1 MDSNSVIDQFY
12 IDYIK
17 AIENP
22 DKIGWNGKVWT
33 APTLKGY
40 DQNQRGYGIDINK
53 NIAAKKLTEGRSGK
67 WLSEKEAN
75 DLMLQ
80 HIKYVY
86 NAAQKHIQGFN
97 NLSTKRKAALLG
109 MLYRGD
115 SVNANKDTIN
125 IMEPDD
131 NKFFSSISSY
141 YKTKGLNERAKNS
154 DNFFLHNKQPNYW
167 NTIPQ
172 WSPPM
177 PFKQGGKMV
186 RKMQTASGGPI
197 KRQKDGFRYIS
208 DEKGGWTR
216 ISDNDVS
223 DIFSTIE
230 VKPNKVTT
238 GSDITRKQQKP
249 ISTYRSAYNPGDI
262 IKGFNALTL
271 GGLNNLSPT
280 QWIGRYKDL
289 NKLLISQMPG
299 TKRSMTWSGFV
310 NNWLNGN
317 SGVVSEKFAQE
328 HPYWTLGING
338 VGDAIA
344 LGGLS
349 NASKV
354 KQVGDIVGNR
364 LDKTAKIA
372 IDVAK
377 NSPKPFNWRNYRFL
391 GDFRF
396 YSDLDDAG
404 YKTIMSERKLGNY
417 PLTTAERRNYITGLK
432 NDIQKGVDYAIN
444 EAKENVKVPL
454 KKGKEVEYTFNG
466 SRGWRWDPYTPEDIQ
481 PQKIHYGTLK
491 TTNSESGKLTP
502 WEGSYGAFQGD
513 DGLFFPFRDKAN
525 TLRTHSMFQNVGE
538 RVGTGAHETRHTIQS
553 YFDTPLTE
561 TRYDMPGNYGRYTN
575 RNLPLDFKKK
585 VNSFI
590 SDAETA
596 GEWKGSLSE
605 MDAEL
610 TGWRAQYNLP
620 RYSEMNPQQ
629 KARVYNLFQKRFGGV
644 TDYNDGA
651 FKLLDKNKILNSP
664 SIKSA
669 EKNIDNSKIGQ
680 ILTGL
685 EMLGYRKQGGKMNLI
700 DFLKKGSGI
709 HIKKE
714 NRGKFTDYCG
724 GKVTSECIA
733 KGKSSSNPTI
743 RKRATFAANARK
755 WKHEKG
761 GELIKKAQE
770 GTKLNFGQKVGNFI
784 KSDFG
789 KSAMSM
795 GLNLLSNK
803 LFNQGVSSESEIAKS
818 QVDSEQA
825 NEEQQA
831 VALAQA
837 QTKQALANLEN
848 PDNPNANGGDIVKS
862 NLYQKFLSQNL
873 IPIQQKSQ
881 AKKAQIDMQT
891 QQFKNQKSQEQ
902 FSQFVNTGLDLINT
916 ALNHKKV

>member
-22 DKIGWNGKVWT
+22 NKIGWNGKIWT

-172 WSPPM
+172 WSPSM
-177 PFKQGGKMV
+177 QFKQGGKM
-186 RKMQTASGGPI
+186 
-197 KRQKDGFRYIS
+197 
-208 DEKGGWTR
+208 
-216 ISDNDVS
+216 
-223 DIFSTIE
+223 
-230 VKPNKVTT
+230 
-238 GSDITRKQQKP
+238 
-249 ISTYRSAYNPGDI
+249 
-262 IKGFNALTL
+262 
-271 GGLNNLSPT
+271 
-280 QWIGRYKDL
+280 
-289 NKLLISQMPG
+289 
-299 TKRSMTWSGFV
+299 
-310 NNWLNGN
+310 
-317 SGVVSEKFAQE
+317 
-328 HPYWTLGING
+328 
-338 VGDAIA
+338 
-344 LGGLS
+344 
-349 NASKV
+349 
-354 KQVGDIVGNR
+354 
-364 LDKTAKIA
+364 
-372 IDVAK
+372 
-377 NSPKPFNWRNYRFL
+377 
-391 GDFRF
+391 
-396 YSDLDDAG
+396 
-404 YKTIMSERKLGNY
+404 
-417 PLTTAERRNYITGLK
+417 
-432 NDIQKGVDYAIN
+432 
-444 EAKENVKVPL
+444 
-454 KKGKEVEYTFNG
+454 
-466 SRGWRWDPYTPEDIQ
+466 
-481 PQKIHYGTLK
+481 
-491 TTNSESGKLTP
+491 
-502 WEGSYGAFQGD
+502 
-513 DGLFFPFRDKAN
+513 
-525 TLRTHSMFQNVGE
+525 
-538 RVGTGAHETRHTIQS
+538 
-553 YFDTPLTE
+553 
-561 TRYDMPGNYGRYTN
+561 
-575 RNLPLDFKKK
+575 
-585 VNSFI
+585 
-590 SDAETA
+590 
-596 GEWKGSLSE
+596 
-605 MDAEL
+605 
-610 TGWRAQYNLP
+610 
-620 RYSEMNPQQ
+620 
-629 KARVYNLFQKRFGGV
+629 
-644 TDYNDGA
+644 
-651 FKLLDKNKILNSP
+651 
-664 SIKSA
+664 
-669 EKNIDNSKIGQ
+669 NI
-680 ILTGL
+680 
-685 EMLGYRKQGGKMNLI
+685 I

-770 GTKLNFGQKVGNFI
+770 GTKLNFGQKMGNFI

-902 FSQFVNTGLDLINT
+902 FGQFVNTGLDLVNT